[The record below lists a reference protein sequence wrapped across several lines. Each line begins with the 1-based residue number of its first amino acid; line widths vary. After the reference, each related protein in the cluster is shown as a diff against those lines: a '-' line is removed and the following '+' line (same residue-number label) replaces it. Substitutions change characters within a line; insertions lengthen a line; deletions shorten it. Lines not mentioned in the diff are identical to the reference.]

1 MPLGSVVIAQ
11 PLGIL
16 PLEGDD
22 VRPNVAGV
30 LVQLLHNGI
39 HVYVVLVTEEA
50 VGAGTL
56 RHVTHVAGGKQF
68 HTIAGADVLGVAA
81 STTASTALDV
91 WALDD
96 QSCHGSSPSLSSP

>member
-1 MPLGSVVIAQ
+1 M
-11 PLGIL
+11 
-16 PLEGDD
+16 
-22 VRPNVAGV
+22 RPYIAGV

-39 HVYVVLVTEEA
+39 HVYIVLVTEEA
-50 VGAGTL
+50 VGAGTFG
-56 RHVTHVAGGKQF
+56 HVLHVAGGERF

-81 STTASTALDV
+81 STTASTTLDV

>member
-1 MPLGSVVIAQ
+1 MVVAQ

-22 VRPNVAGV
+22 VRPYIAGV

-39 HVYVVLVTEEA
+39 HIYVVLVTEEA
-50 VGAGTL
+50 VGEGTFC
-56 RHVTHVAGGKQF
+56 HVAHVAGGEQF
-68 HTIAGADVLGVAA
+68 HTVTGTDVLGVAA
-81 STTASTALDV
+81 SPTASTALDV